1 MLILEMLSLFGVM
14 ILQVVIPPIPAE
26 LIVIGAGNRYGVVWT
41 SLVSGSGL
49 WAGSLLVYFLGVRI
63 REWFSRFFSRDKVAR
78 VMDRLLHHQNLI
90 LWIRVLPYNPSDV
103 ISYAAGILRISPK
116 KFVLV
121 TCATSYLR
129 CLMLTLL
136 GQRIRS
142 LKEVFIVLGLLVV
155 SAIAANAVVAGRRM
169 KDKSVAKERDE
180 AGG

>member
-1 MLILEMLSLFGVM
+1 MLSLFGVM

-26 LIVIGAGNRYGVVWT
+26 LIVIGAGNRHGVVWST
-41 SLVSGSGL
+41 LVSGSGL

-78 VMDRLLHHQNLI
+78 VMDRLLHHQDLI

-103 ISYAAGILRISPK
+103 ISYAAGILRISPR

-142 LKEVFIVLGLLVV
+142 LKEVFVVLGVLVV
-155 SAIAANAVVAGRRM
+155 SAIAANAVVAGRR
-169 KDKSVAKERDE
+169 KKARTSHDRGERADRE
-180 AGG
+180 